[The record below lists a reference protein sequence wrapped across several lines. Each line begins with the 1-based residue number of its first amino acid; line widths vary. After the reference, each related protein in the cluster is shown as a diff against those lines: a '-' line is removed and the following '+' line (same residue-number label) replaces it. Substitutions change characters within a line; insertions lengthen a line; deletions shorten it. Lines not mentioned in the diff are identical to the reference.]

1 MASGTVKN
9 NLTRKAYSVTLSTNQ
24 YVSPFTTFGSTV
36 DPINDMSNY
45 GNVVGMYCEATGS
58 VCSYDR
64 TNNRIAIVAGVTGT
78 YALYVI
84 FSKEI

>member
-24 YVSPFTTFGSTV
+24 YVSPYTTFGSTV
-36 DPINDMSNY
+36 EPINDISTY
-45 GNVVGMYCEATGS
+45 GNIVGMYCEVTGG

-64 TNNRIAIVAGVTGT
+64 TNNRIAIVAGITGT
-78 YALYVI
+78 YTLYVI